1 MLHKLNRWWFKMK
14 KIYFLCTG
22 NSCRSQMAEGYAKS
36 ILSPDIFEIESA
48 GIETHGLNPN
58 AVKVMAEDGVDIS
71 SHYSKLIDLKYFN
84 TSDLVITLCGDAKD
98 KCPMLPPK
106 KKSLHWPLSD
116 PAQAT
121 GTLEEQ
127 LEVFRKVR
135 DEIKKL
141 IIDLNDHFH

>member
-1 MLHKLNRWWFKMK
+1 MK

-22 NSCRSQMAEGYAKS
+22 NSCRSQMAEGYAKK
-36 ILSPDIFEIESA
+36 ILPANEFQIESA
-48 GIETHGLNPN
+48 GIETHGLNLN

-71 SHYSKLIDLKYFN
+71 SHYSKLIDLNYLN

-98 KCPMLPPK
+98 KCPMLPPQT
-106 KKSLHWPLSD
+106 KSLHWPLSD

-127 LEVFRKVR
+127 LQEFRKVR

-141 IIDLNDHFH
+141 VTSLNNYVQ